1 MATFK
6 EISPSQWDANP
17 FTAIG
22 DEWML
27 ISAIDPKTGKYNTMT
42 ASWGGV
48 GVLFHRPV
56 AYIFIRPQR
65 YTKEF
70 VDQSDYVSL
79 SFFGGKE
86 KKALA
91 LLGAKSGRDGDK
103 IKEAG
108 LSPFIDGKI
117 VGFSEAETIFICRK
131 LYADPLKES
140 GFFGG
145 KIPSE
150 VYSAGDYHTLYI
162 VEIEKVLTKQ

>member
-1 MATFK
+1 MAK
-6 EISPSQWDANP
+6 DSNKLPNNADN
-17 FTAIG
+17 
-22 DEWML
+22 
-27 ISAIDPKTGKYNTMT
+27 
-42 ASWGGV
+42 
-48 GVLFHRPV
+48 
-56 AYIFIRPQR
+56 
-65 YTKEF
+65 
-70 VDQSDYVSL
+70 
-79 SFFGGKE
+79 GGKE

-103 IKEAG
+103 IEEAG